1 MHPIYIYIYISKS
14 PAGNPA
20 TVPGQFSPSF
30 SSCVCN
36 VSTFLLDLKAGSHR
50 VFYRF
55 LESFL
60 CFVVSKWS
68 LWRARAPILEAQGLP
83 EASLESLGVPIGT
96 RVRLL
101 MNFGGFWHPFGGP
114 RGSPRGTIWVH
125 FRRFGDQNGHLE
137 GIKKK
142 VMLPTTSE
150 SAPCGSHT
158 VNTICFEGLTGFDC
172 DRFGSPLGSIW
183 DHFWSHLGTCG
194 HHFMV
199 F

>member
-1 MHPIYIYIYISKS
+1 MFVCVQMVTLE
-14 PAGNPA
+14 G
-20 TVPGQFSPSF
+20 PGPHFGGP
-30 SSCVCN
+30 
-36 VSTFLLDLKAGSHR
+36 G
-50 VFYRF
+50 
-55 LESFL
+55 
-60 CFVVSKWS
+60 
-68 LWRARAPILEAQGLP
+68 APGGIP
-83 EASLESLGVPIGT
+83 GVPWGAHWDQGPT
-96 RVRLL
+96 F
-101 MNFGGFWHPFGGP
+101 NEFWWILAPLWGP
-114 RGSPRGTIWVH
+114 RGSPRGTIWVYV
-125 FRRFGDQNGHLE
+125 RRFGDQNGHLE